1 MTTISDIIIGP
12 IAQNIQ
18 LTPSPP
24 PPFNVAHVVSNFS
37 SKRLW
42 SCMMAPII
50 FMADIATFTGGI
62 TCEFLQMLKK
72 YLIDLSVPNFNVTDC
87 LSFFI
92 NGFYDLGF
100 DSISLLGNEAFQIV
114 MVLPKISFHYI

>member
-1 MTTISDIIIGP
+1 
-12 IAQNIQ
+12 
-18 LTPSPP
+18 
-24 PPFNVAHVVSNFS
+24 
-37 SKRLW
+37 
-42 SCMMAPII
+42 
-50 FMADIATFTGGI
+50 MADIATLKRGEGGI

-92 NGFYDLGF
+92 NGFCDLGF
-100 DSISLLGNEAFQIV
+100 GSISLLGNEAFQIV